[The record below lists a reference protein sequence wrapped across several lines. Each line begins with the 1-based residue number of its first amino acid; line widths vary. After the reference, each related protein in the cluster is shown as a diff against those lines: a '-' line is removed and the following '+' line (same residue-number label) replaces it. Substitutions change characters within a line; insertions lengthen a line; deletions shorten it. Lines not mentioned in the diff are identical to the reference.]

1 MKEIIVGIIVA
12 IIGSILWKRLRK
24 TEAEKLNER
33 LDKEKQDVN
42 QIIKN
47 RQEALKE
54 SMDDY
59 LSKKK
64 RFEDMD

>member
-24 TEAEKLNER
+24 TEAEKINER

>member
-1 MKEIIVGIIVA
+1 MKEIIIGIIVT
-12 IIGSILWKRLRK
+12 IIGSVLWKRLKK

-47 RQEALKE
+47 REEALKE

-59 LSKKK
+59 LNKKK

>member
-12 IIGSILWKRLRK
+12 IIGSILWKRLKK